1 VLVVVTT
8 GTGDPAALGRLP
20 ANVRVA
26 PFIPYERLL
35 ERASLFVTNGG
46 YIGTNLALHHGVPIV
61 QIGATEE
68 KPEIGARIAHAGVG
82 VAMKRLPSVARLR
95 ATILR
100 TLGDDGI
107 GARAAALATS
117 YQRHHAPTE
126 CADEL
131 VVLADR
137 RRVASGRSPVS

>member
-1 VLVVVTT
+1 M
-8 GTGDPAALGRLP
+8 
-20 ANVRVA
+20 RVA
-26 PFIPYERLL
+26 PFVPYERLL

-68 KPEIGARIAHAGVG
+68 KAEIGARIAHTGVG

-95 ATILR
+95 GMIR
-100 TLGDDGI
+100 RVLGDEAI
-107 GARAAALATS
+107 RARTAAMAVS

-126 CADEL
+126 CAMEL
-131 VVLADR
+131 VVLANR
-137 RRVASGRSPVS
+137 RRAVGRRPVS